1 LERYIEIGQLSA
13 IRPVVNFANFTT
25 SPVGFSWGPRTIPDC
40 QFVHVVSGSAEVFM
54 NGATRVINSGDTVFY
69 GMDTPHRIVVSQD
82 HPCTFY
88 SIHFS
93 WDRVL
98 ADPIHPISA
107 DSVITDCSIEDLEKH
122 GPAYNVTMEGYGKV
136 WIPHFFNIPKIENLM
151 APIVREYMMA
161 EAGYAFMMRGHLYLL
176 LMEIIRGLMSNRILG
191 SEQGK
196 KITAVLEA
204 MKKEPDR
211 SWTTKQLARIGGY
224 HPTYFAA
231 LFKEAIGHAPK
242 HFLILER
249 IRQAKTLLLELD
261 TIESTADK
269 LGYSSVH
276 YFSRHFKEVTGY
288 TPSEYKKRS
297 AFL

>member
-1 LERYIEIGQLSA
+1 MERNIQIGNLSL

-25 SPVGFSWGPRTIPDC
+25 VPAGTSWGPRIIPDC
-40 QFVHVVSGSAEVFM
+40 QFIHVVSGSAEVIL
-54 NGATRVINSGDTVFY
+54 NGAARSIVSGDTVFY
-69 GMDTPHRIVVSQD
+69 GMDTPHQIVVSQD
-82 HPCTFY
+82 HPFTFY

-93 WDRVL
+93 WDREL
-98 ADPIHPISA
+98 ADPIPPYSELR
-107 DSVITDCSIEDLEKH
+107 DCSPQDLERR
-122 GPAYNVTMEGYGKV
+122 GPTYSITIDSNVTVTM
-136 WIPHFFNIPKIENLM
+136 PHYFNIAKIENLM

-161 EAGYAFMMRGHLYLL
+161 ELGYIFMMRGQLYLL
-176 LMEIIRGLMSNRILG
+176 LTEVLRGLISNRTIG

-196 KITAVLEA
+196 KIASVLEV
-204 MKKEPDR
+204 MRQEPVR
-211 SWTTKQLARIGGY
+211 SWTIPQLARIGGY

-231 LFKEAIGHAPK
+231 LFKEAVGHAPK

-249 IRQAKTLLLELD
+249 IRLAKTLLLELD
-261 TIESTADK
+261 SIEAAADR

-276 YFSRHFKEVTGY
+276 YFSRHFKEVTGF